1 MAKRQYL
8 GSRTVLVSSWF
19 ALLGYGC
26 VADPA
31 TTDDGG
37 GDAASG
43 TGGSGVSGASTGGVS
58 GAVTGGAPTGGVS
71 GAVTGGAPTGG
82 VSGSATGGAVPTG
95 GANPGGAGVGTSG
108 NAGTGTSGTA
118 GTPTGGTGAG
128 TGPGGAGP
136 QGGSGP
142 AGGSGGAN
150 TDAECKSITSK
161 AACPIEGKV
170 CPNLA
175 CGLGDTGR
183 RTCNCATTWTCE
195 SCNFAG
201 SAIATKP
208 ANAETACV
216 GVTEG
221 MMCATSPG
229 LPESVC
235 KSTVVTTEYCMCATD
250 PRNPTAMPEW
260 DCDKP
265 PSTWM

>member
-1 MAKRQYL
+1 MAKRQYFS
-8 GSRTVLVSSWF
+8 SRTVLVSSWF

-26 VADPA
+26 VAEPA
-31 TTDDGG
+31 TSDDGG
-37 GDAASG
+37 DGVSG
-43 TGGSGVSGASTGGVS
+43 TGGATTGGASSGGAAGTAVSGAAGTGVSGAAPTGGASTGGAS
-58 GAVTGGAPTGGVS
+58 GA
-71 GAVTGGAPTGG
+71 
-82 VSGSATGGAVPTG
+82 ATGGTVPTG
-95 GANPGGAGVGTSG
+95 GANPGGAGVGVSG
-108 NAGTGTSGTA
+108 SAGTGMA
-118 GTPTGGTGAG
+118 GTPATGGTGAG

-161 AACPIEGKV
+161 AACVPEAKM

-183 RTCNCATTWTCE
+183 RSCNCATTWTCE
-195 SCNFAG
+195 SCNF
-201 SAIATKP
+201 SASTIATKP
-208 ANAETACV
+208 AGAETNCV

-221 MMCATSPG
+221 MVCATSPG

-235 KSTVVTTEYCMCATD
+235 KSIVVTTEYCMCATN
-250 PRNPTAMPEW
+250 PRDPTAMPEW

-265 PSTWM
+265 PTSWM